1 NFPSKPSL
9 EPGAFL
15 TTLAKQVSCLLTGSR
30 PGASAVCDRL
40 VNFVRSQRVSVVTL
54 SSTSARNVSA
64 AWAARG
70 ETPLDLARNYGTA
83 KVVQLLEAVAWPHG
97 RSSDSPPLQML
108 APRLFG
114 SHRSGTLL
122 SVEYRIEIEEPLQAQ
137 ASSEGL
143 QLRKDNLEA
152 VQTSH
157 NELQKQ
163 KIARQLLEEQL
174 KTLEC
179 QLLDSTEKEEIRSL
193 LKDLAAQTSACAK
206 AQEQVQKALKDM
218 EELGAANGAVKV
230 DEGMESTTQVQDM
243 LVELQPSN
251 DAVKALLKTSCDHL
265 HRQRVE
271 REILEAKLRS
281 MECQLSDATKQD
293 ELKTLLRNFAL
304 YTAVNLKAE
313 AAIQAVLNDL
323 EALKA
328 SKDLEVA
335 IASFM
340 GDAKAAAQAEEAPK
354 GATADATNS
363 GPEPKRRERI
373 SHGAMRWA
381 AKRLLERRTLWAVAS
396 EILRPG
402 SELRGLRSRTGR
414 RSAYRGCRCSAARR
428 RCRGGLFQTSTLEMT
443 AHRYDLKEPHA
454 FAQYLHDL
462 AQSKRPLPRRQ
473 EAELC
478 NFEFDGKAESAL
490 VSHAEV
496 QNWAAGARTAT
507 ICSVSHA
514 WETREHPDPCRYQLQ
529 LIADR
534 AAWYEAAFETDV
546 WIFYDFTSLFQY
558 ERLLS
563 EGQGLTGKVPLTP
576 DKFKER
582 MKRAKFTH
590 RDKDLPIVVELQEK
604 IFDEKVAVC
613 EHLVLKGLP
622 EHEIFAL
629 AEALPLYRS
638 LKTLKLDIFECSE
651 EAAEA
656 FGKALAT
663 SQIVS
668 LELRNSRPGS
678 GALMGKAVVDAST
691 TNQSLTSVSAEDALE
706 KALRRN
712 RSIKDRLPLD
722 APVRLKVVAD
732 ALERNSLGTSVTVDP
747 ADDQIDDQKAKAVAQ
762 LLKSGSPVESID
774 LGDTCISDDGVQAY
788 GLMGWARRISDKA
801 LAEALRCNQTL
812 EVLCL
817 HGDQITDVGAK
828 ALAEALRCNQTLE
841 VLCLHGDQITDVGA
855 K

>member
-1 NFPSKPSL
+1 
-9 EPGAFL
+9 
-15 TTLAKQVSCLLTGSR
+15 
-30 PGASAVCDRL
+30 
-40 VNFVRSQRVSVVTL
+40 
-54 SSTSARNVSA
+54 
-64 AWAARG
+64 
-70 ETPLDLARNYGTA
+70 
-83 KVVQLLEAVAWPHG
+83 
-97 RSSDSPPLQML
+97 M
-108 APRLFG
+108 
-114 SHRSGTLL
+114 
-122 SVEYRIEIEEPLQAQ
+122 
-137 ASSEGL
+137 
-143 QLRKDNLEA
+143 
-152 VQTSH
+152 
-157 NELQKQ
+157 
-163 KIARQLLEEQL
+163 
-174 KTLEC
+174 
-179 QLLDSTEKEEIRSL
+179 
-193 LKDLAAQTSACAK
+193 CAK
-206 AQEQVQKALKDM
+206 
-218 EELGAANGAVKV
+218 
-230 DEGMESTTQVQDM
+230 
-243 LVELQPSN
+243 
-251 DAVKALLKTSCDHL
+251 
-265 HRQRVE
+265 
-271 REILEAKLRS
+271 
-281 MECQLSDATKQD
+281 
-293 ELKTLLRNFAL
+293 
-304 YTAVNLKAE
+304 
-313 AAIQAVLNDL
+313 
-323 EALKA
+323 
-328 SKDLEVA
+328 
-335 IASFM
+335 
-340 GDAKAAAQAEEAPK
+340 
-354 GATADATNS
+354 
-363 GPEPKRRERI
+363 
-373 SHGAMRWA
+373 
-381 AKRLLERRTLWAVAS
+381 
-396 EILRPG
+396 
-402 SELRGLRSRTGR
+402 
-414 RSAYRGCRCSAARR
+414 
-428 RCRGGLFQTSTLEMT
+428 
-443 AHRYDLKEPHA
+443 AHRYDLKEPRA
-454 FAQYLHDL
+454 LAQFLQDADIRLIRAKYLHDL

-534 AAWYEAAFETDV
+534 SAWYEAAFETDV

-563 EGQGLTGKVPLTP
+563 EEERSFRAAMANMHIMYAHECTMTFIIEHLTPTDMWESTMKNDQELIPVWNDKLQSSDQVEPGQGQGLTGKVPLTP

-622 EHEIFAL
+622 EQEIVAL

-668 LELRNSRPGS
+668 LDLRNPRPGS
-678 GALMGKAVVDAST
+678 GALMGKAVVDALT
-691 TNQSLTSVSAEDALE
+691 TNQSLTSIGAEDASIFNLAAKKALE

-747 ADDQIDDQKAKAVAQ
+747 AEDQIDDQKAKAVAQ
-762 LLKSGSPVESID
+762 LLKSGSPVKSVKSID
-774 LGDTCISDDGVQAY
+774 LGNTCISDDGAQ
-788 GLMGWARRISDKA
+788 A

-817 HGDQITDVGAK
+817 QEDQITDVGAK
-828 ALAEALRCNQTLE
+828 ALAEALAVNKTLRSLTLTMGFYEALRAVEEMKRGRGDDFRFISAEEEEAKRCWGLRR
-841 VLCLHGDQITDVGA
+841 VDARMHIHRPGSGLRLDPAALCSILRQGGGGPAASHGQGA
-855 K
+855 GGRAGEQWPNSVAPGSFPPPRGGGEAPGGDGVAGGARRGWRRVCRGPHVEME